1 MDHKSNLWDEEL
13 TAHLNQSVHVHLTS
27 LRFTDTLK
35 IKNTILTYYFS
46 PTAAVCME
54 RGCAVNFYC
63 MLSNCLVIS
72 ILPQLTIFKA
82 LFHSSFWASKSSTP
96 AWSCRVKTCGFW
108 FCWVFFLLPPPPPYW
123 SPTILSWLIAPTSF
137 HPSSLKWRAR
147 GSSCWDTE
155 IKENRSRT
163 FQ

>member
-108 FCWVFFLLPPPPPYW
+108 FCWVFFLLPPPPRHTEVQQSYLGLSLLPAF
-123 SPTILSWLIAPTSF
+123 ILAPSNGEQEEAVAGTQ
-137 HPSSLKWRAR
+137 R
-147 GSSCWDTE
+147 
-155 IKENRSRT
+155 
-163 FQ
+163 